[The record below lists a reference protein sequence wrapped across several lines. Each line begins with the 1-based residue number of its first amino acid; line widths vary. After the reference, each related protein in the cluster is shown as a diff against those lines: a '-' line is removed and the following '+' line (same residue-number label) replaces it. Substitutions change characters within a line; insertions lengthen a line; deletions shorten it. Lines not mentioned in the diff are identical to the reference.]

1 MGVLIG
7 SVLQLPDMT
16 AELSVASAEPPL
28 IVMIH
33 ASRPWDFNQ
42 GVDILGISEM
52 AAGAS
57 FRHYFHSV
65 AHSAHALSLTH
76 THSLNHRLI
85 IQSNSGCSSRHR
97 FTSLP

>member
-57 FRHYFHSV
+57 FRH
-65 AHSAHALSLTH
+65 
-76 THSLNHRLI
+76 
-85 IQSNSGCSSRHR
+85 
-97 FTSLP
+97 